1 MEMSVFSPTIIGL
14 GLFAVLTA
22 SISTF
27 AGMGG
32 GVLLF
37 AVMGTIFPLTVVV
50 PTHGI
55 VQFISNGHRCLML
68 KTWLRGRIIKPFIP
82 GAILGAATSA
92 YLLRGGLDPRVAI
105 ALLVLLI
112 AYTLFKPKKF
122 SLPLPNNK
130 GFFWLGLATGLLGML
145 VGAVDPILSPFFLRD
160 DLSKEEVIAN
170 KTALQFFV
178 HSLKIPVFLG
188 LGFNYADFIGL
199 MAILIV
205 ASLIGNKA
213 GYHLLKFITPRVFKM
228 IFRVALFGV
237 GVRMTFMLF

>member
-1 MEMSVFSPTIIGL
+1 MSLLSPTIIGL
-14 GLFAVLTA
+14 GLFAILTA

-37 AVMGTIFPLTVVV
+37 AVMGTVFPLTVVV
-50 PTHGI
+50 PVHGL

-68 KTWLRGRIIKPFIP
+68 KPYLKASIIKPFIP
-82 GAILGAATSA
+82 GAIIGAALSA
-92 YLLRGGLDPRVAI
+92 LLIKSGLSPKVAMF
-105 ALLVLLI
+105 LLVLLI
-112 AYTLFKPKKF
+112 AYTLFKPKKL
-122 SLPLPNNK
+122 SLPLPHQK

-178 HSLKIPVFLG
+178 HALKIPVFLG
-188 LGFNYADFIGL
+188 LGFDYIEFSGL
-199 MAILIV
+199 MIMLIL
-205 ASLIGNKA
+205 ASLIGNKM
-213 GYHLLKFITPRVFKM
+213 GYHLLKFITPRVFQM
-228 IFRVALFGV
+228 IFKVALFGV
-237 GVRMTFMLF
+237 GIRMTFMLF